1 MYAKASAFVKKVEKR
16 GRRHEKKKDDG
27 IVACPSVLR
36 RGALAAGARLRQRRR
51 LRESSRQQTS
61 TQTAGTETPA
71 PDNLVRGGVGDGQYK
86 ESPLVHEQV
95 EKGELPPIEE
105 RLPEEPAVVEVD
117 EIGAY
122 GGTYVGAG
130 IRPQLPDRLI
140 QRACAS
146 SHF

>member
-1 MYAKASAFVKKVEKR
+1 M
-16 GRRHEKKKDDG
+16 
-27 IVACPSVLR
+27 SVC
-36 RGALAAGARLRQRRR
+36 LAAGSIGCGGQAPAAAPPSG
-51 LRESSRQQTS
+51 EQQTAES

-95 EKGELPPIEE
+95 ERESFL
-105 RLPEEPAVVEVD
+105 RLKSVFLKSRRWWRLMKSAHMEEPMWERHSAP
-117 EIGAY
+117 A
-122 GGTYVGAG
+122 
-130 IRPQLPDRLI
+130 PDRLI